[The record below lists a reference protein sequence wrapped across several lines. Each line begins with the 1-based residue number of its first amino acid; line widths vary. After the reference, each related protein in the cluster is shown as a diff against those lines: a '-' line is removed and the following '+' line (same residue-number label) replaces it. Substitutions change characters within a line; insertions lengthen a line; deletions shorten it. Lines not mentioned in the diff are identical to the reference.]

1 MTGLQDQPK
10 LKAAQRP
17 RTAARVAAVQALFQI
32 EQNGDRPDSVIEQ
45 FLVHRFGTTLSGESY
60 EDGRVPEADVG
71 LFTSIVKG
79 AVSNRTAIEQD
90 IVSTLP
96 STWPIERLDP
106 VLRALFLAA
115 IAEFRHAEV
124 PAAVLINE
132 YMDVAHGFFFGDEPR
147 LVNGVLDTLFKNPT
161 PVEDHDSTTASPTE
175 N

>member
-1 MTGLQDQPK
+1 MTELQDQPK

-45 FLVHRFGTTLSGESY
+45 FLIHRFGTTLSGESY
-60 EDGRVPEADVG
+60 EDGRIPEADVA
-71 LFTSIVKG
+71 LFTTIING
-79 AVSNRTAIEQD
+79 AVSNRTAIESD
-90 IVSTLP
+90 IARTLP

-106 VLRALFLAA
+106 VLRALFVAA
-115 IAEFRHAEV
+115 IAEFRLEDV

-147 LVNGVLDTLFKNPT
+147 LVNGVLDTLFKNPA
-161 PVEDHDSTTASPTE
+161 PVEDHDSTTPPPAAD
-175 N
+175 

>member
-1 MTGLQDQPK
+1 MTELQDQPK

-60 EDGRVPEADVG
+60 EDGRIPEADVA
-71 LFTSIVKG
+71 LFTAIVKG
-79 AVSNRTAIEQD
+79 AVSNRTAIEGD
-90 IVSTLP
+90 IARTLP

-106 VLRALFLAA
+106 VLRALFMAA
-115 IAEFRHAEV
+115 IAEFRHEDA

-147 LVNGVLDTLFKNPT
+147 LVNGVLDTLFKTPA
-161 PVEDHDSTTASPTE
+161 PVEDHDSTAVPPTE
-175 N
+175 D

>member
-1 MTGLQDQPK
+1 MTELQDQPK

-45 FLVHRFGTTLSGESY
+45 FLVHRFGTTLSGETY
-60 EDGRVPEADVG
+60 EDGRIPEADVA
-71 LFTSIVKG
+71 LFTSIVRG
-79 AVSNRTAIEQD
+79 AVSNHTSIEQD
-90 IVSTLP
+90 IVKTLP

-106 VLRALFLAA
+106 VLRALFFAA

-124 PAAVLINE
+124 PAPVLINE

-147 LVNGVLDTLFKNPT
+147 LVNGVLDTVFKNPT
-161 PVEDHDSTTASPTE
+161 PVEDHDSIAPSPTQD
-175 N
+175 

>member
-1 MTGLQDQPK
+1 MIGLQDQPK

>member
-1 MTGLQDQPK
+1 MTELQDQPK

-60 EDGRVPEADVG
+60 EDGRIPEADVA
-71 LFTSIVKG
+71 LFAAIVKG
-79 AVSNRTAIEQD
+79 AVSNRTAIEGD
-90 IVSTLP
+90 IAQTLP

-106 VLRALFLAA
+106 VLRALFMAA
-115 IAEFRHAEV
+115 IAEFRHEDA

-147 LVNGVLDTLFKNPT
+147 LVNGVLDTLFKTPA
-161 PVEDHDSTTASPTE
+161 PVEDHDSTAVPPTE
-175 N
+175 D

>member
-45 FLVHRFGTTLSGESY
+45 FLIHRFGTTLSGESY
-60 EDGRVPEADVG
+60 EDGRIPEADVA

-79 AVSNRTAIEQD
+79 AVANRSAIEQD
-90 IVSTLP
+90 IVKTLP
-96 STWPIERLDP
+96 STWPIDRLDP
-106 VLRALFLAA
+106 VLRALFFAA
-115 IAEFRHAEV
+115 IAEARHAEV

-147 LVNGVLDTLFKNPT
+147 LVNGVLDALFKNPT
-161 PVEDHDSTTASPTE
+161 PVEDHDSTTGTPTE
-175 N
+175 E

>member
-161 PVEDHDSTTASPTE
+161 PVEDHDSTTDSPTE

>member
-1 MTGLQDQPK
+1 MTELQDQPK

-60 EDGRVPEADVG
+60 EDGRIPEADVA
-71 LFTSIVKG
+71 LFTAIVKG
-79 AVSNRTAIEQD
+79 AVSNRTAIEGD
-90 IVSTLP
+90 IAQTLP

-106 VLRALFLAA
+106 VLRALFMAA
-115 IAEFRHAEV
+115 IAEFRHEDA
-124 PAAVLINE
+124 PTAVLINE

-147 LVNGVLDTLFKNPT
+147 LVNGVLDTLFKTPA
-161 PVEDHDSTTASPTE
+161 PVEDHDSTAVPPTE
-175 N
+175 D

>member
-1 MTGLQDQPK
+1 MPGLQAQPK

-60 EDGRVPEADVG
+60 EDGRIPEADVA

-79 AVSNRTAIEQD
+79 AVSNRSGIEQD
-90 IVSTLP
+90 IVKTLP
-96 STWPIERLDP
+96 PTWPIERLDP
-106 VLRALFLAA
+106 VLRALFFAA
-115 IAEFRHAEV
+115 IAESRHAEV

-161 PVEDHDSTTASPTE
+161 PVEDHDSTSGTPTE
-175 N
+175 D